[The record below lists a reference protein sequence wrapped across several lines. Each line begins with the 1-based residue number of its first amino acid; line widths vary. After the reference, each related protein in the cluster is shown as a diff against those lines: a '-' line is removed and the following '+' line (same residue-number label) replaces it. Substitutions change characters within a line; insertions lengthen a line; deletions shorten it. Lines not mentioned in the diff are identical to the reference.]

1 MVGYLMRRFI
11 FHPIAPQSKNQNQQN
26 QTQTNNEK
34 KETKKNF
41 TDKIGDYTDY
51 EEIK

>member
-1 MVGYLMRRFI
+1 MRRFI
-11 FHPIAPQSKNQNQQN
+11 FHPIAPQSKNQNQQNQNQQN